1 MSSSPANCDL
11 MRSHR
16 VIPLLVQL
24 LHGPP
29 SSGPQTAATQQVK
42 TQDGA
47 SAPLKH
53 PREVRQRVAKSLHNM
68 VHAHPTDKQCKRE
81 AKVLRLLETLRMYS
95 GVVKHSFKTSKTWFY
110 KLPAAIFPIF
120 YQKKII
126 LMLLILSGAHNC
138 NKLGSC
144 PG

>member
-29 SSGPQTAATQQVK
+29 SSGPQTAATQQVT
-42 TQDGA
+42 TQDG
-47 SAPLKH
+47 PNTPFKH

-95 GVVKHSFKTSKTWFY
+95 GRVNISIFIFKQVKPRFTTTSSATTSINFFEKKFKISRDFKQLKNF
-110 KLPAAIFPIF
+110 
-120 YQKKII
+120 
-126 LMLLILSGAHNC
+126 
-138 NKLGSC
+138 
-144 PG
+144 

>member
-29 SSGPQTAATQQVK
+29 SSGPQTAAAQQVT

-95 GVVKHSFKTSKTWFY
+95 GLVNNSFCSVYFEKY
-110 KLPAAIFPIF
+110 P
-120 YQKKII
+120 
-126 LMLLILSGAHNC
+126 
-138 NKLGSC
+138 
-144 PG
+144 